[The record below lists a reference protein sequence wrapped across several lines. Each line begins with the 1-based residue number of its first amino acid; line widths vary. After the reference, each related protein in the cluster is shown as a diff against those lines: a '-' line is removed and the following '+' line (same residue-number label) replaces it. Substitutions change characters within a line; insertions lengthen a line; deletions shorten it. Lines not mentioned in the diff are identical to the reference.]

1 MRIPRAIRC
10 VSSSLVRPG
19 NVPVAMARRR
29 TTCVVGLLSA
39 IMLGAAADAQ
49 QEDATTPREAA
60 PVDLTG
66 YWVSVVSEDWRVR
79 MTMGQKGDWEFMN
92 LNADGERA
100 AEAADPV
107 NEDPCMAYGAAG
119 LMRIP
124 TRLRIGWEDGA
135 TLRIDTDAG
144 MQTRFFEFTAR
155 PDSAS
160 QTMEPTR
167 QGHSTASWNGRELD
181 VVTRGM
187 LPGYYFKH
195 GVPYSRNATMT
206 EHVALIPGDRGDD
219 YLFFTAIVDDPQYL
233 EGSYI
238 RTLTFKR
245 EPDDSGWDPTPCTV
259 P

>member
-1 MRIPRAIRC
+1 MSRWTTLTIAVLATALPL
-10 VSSSLVRPG
+10 SL
-19 NVPVAMARRR
+19 AR
-29 TTCVVGLLSA
+29 
-39 IMLGAAADAQ
+39 AQ
-49 QEDATTPREAA
+49 QEDADTPREAA

-92 LNADGERA
+92 LNDEGERA

-124 TRLRIGWEDGA
+124 TRLRIGWEGDA

-144 MQTRFFEFTAR
+144 MQTRLLEFGSR
-155 PDSAS
+155 HDPAS
-160 QTMEPTR
+160 RAMEPTR
-167 QGHSTASWNGRELD
+167 QGHSTARWQGRDLD
-181 VVTRGM
+181 VVTTNM

-195 GVPYSRNATMT
+195 GVPYSRDAILT
-206 EHVALIPGDRGDD
+206 EHVALIPDDRGDD
-219 YLFFTAIVDDPQYL
+219 YLFFTTVVDDPRYL
-233 EGSYI
+233 DGRYI

-245 EPDDSGWDPTPCTV
+245 EPDDSGWDPRPCTV